1 MARGS
6 LVYYVSASILT
17 PFIVYYILT
26 LSGLENTIGLAFSL
40 LIFFVTFPIAIGVWV
55 YQDARDRGWS
65 GIFWALVSVFGWF
78 PFGFAVYL
86 FARSERRFRSKALVW
101 YYLYGVV
108 LPVSI
113 IAFVLA
119 TNIGGILI
127 VMAALVWMGFA
138 LTMLNPQPT
147 A

>member
-6 LVYYVSASILT
+6 FIYYISASILT
-17 PFIVYYILT
+17 PFIVYFILT
-26 LSGLENTIGLAFSL
+26 LSGLEATIGAVFSIL
-40 LIFFVTFPIAIGVWV
+40 VFVFTFPIAIGVWV

-65 GIFWALVSVFGWF
+65 GLFWALFSIFGWF

-86 FARSERRFRSKALVW
+86 FERSEKRFRSKGLVW
-101 YYLYGVV
+101 YYLYGIV

-113 IAFVLA
+113 IVFVFA

-138 LTMLNPQPT
+138 LTMLNPQPAT
-147 A
+147 

>member
-6 LVYYVSASILT
+6 LVYYISASILT
-17 PFIVYYILT
+17 PFIVYFIMT
-26 LSGLENTIGLAFSL
+26 LSGLEATIGLVFAI
-40 LIFFVTFPIAIGVWV
+40 LIFVLTFPIAIGVWV
-55 YQDARDRGWS
+55 FQDARDRGWS
-65 GIFWALVSVFGWF
+65 GLFWALFCILVWF

-86 FARSERRFRSKALVW
+86 IARSEKKFRSKGLVW
-101 YYLYGVV
+101 FCMYGIV

-113 IAFVLA
+113 IVFVLA

-138 LTMLNPQPT
+138 MTMLNPQPT
-147 A
+147 T